1 MTEVMESNSA
11 CMQLEKEVTVEVLL
25 WHLENED
32 KKVQQSALS
41 LIYVIFTKA
50 DRIKRNEVAV
60 LLVRKKYLDIIK
72 ENEAN
77 IPVNIK

>member
-50 DRIKRNEVAV
+50 DRINRNSVAV

-72 ENEAN
+72 ENEAE